1 MSRETRHLLLKPL
14 AGLVAIAFV
23 AGLSLVDSAAA
34 PASSGAAAKVVTIS
48 LSDRGK
54 GTWSMAGD
62 TEKGSLS
69 LSYNW
74 TGVVTLDVPA
84 TQLRNP
90 TRGRLS
96 ARGTAVLKGSWSGD
110 YSGTRFAGQPNA
122 GPYHCTY
129 TGRNVTI
136 RVSATLRNGPSSKV
150 IYIVLTRSKGFFPP
164 KGSGAEVSCAN
175 PVGEEGPPHFEPEW
189 LFRDNVSDHYRLSA
203 TTAYIVLPRTILT
216 GGSATT
222 TFPREIGSAEVSLG
236 PKIDW
241 HNVGRLVA
249 KKR

>member
-96 ARGTAVLKGSWSGD
+96 ARGTAVLQGSWSGD
-110 YSGTRFAGQPNA
+110 YSGTRFAGQPNENATSSGTDRRPCGTPAPTSSRSPATA
-122 GPYHCTY
+122 GHALMPARSLAPQ
-129 TGRNVTI
+129 RN
-136 RVSATLRNGPSSKV
+136 RPS
-150 IYIVLTRSKGFFPP
+150 LARRP
-164 KGSGAEVSCAN
+164 
-175 PVGEEGPPHFEPEW
+175 
-189 LFRDNVSDHYRLSA
+189 
-203 TTAYIVLPRTILT
+203 
-216 GGSATT
+216 
-222 TFPREIGSAEVSLG
+222 
-236 PKIDW
+236 
-241 HNVGRLVA
+241 
-249 KKR
+249 